1 MIAFIQEY
9 LGISAD
15 NSFLVELSACLLL
28 VVFVV
33 VVLSALFGV
42 LQAIFQ
48 GRR

>member
-9 LGISAD
+9 LGISAE
-15 NSFLVELSACLLL
+15 NSFLVELTACLLL